1 MRVKKQTLH
10 FPKTR
15 HILVKFFYKK
25 TPKYLQKVLFMQV
38 AAVSFVLCVRVFF
51 CPYVAKKRLFLM
63 KVSWLYSITS
73 CNKSDNMT
81 FITQTTTAEE
91 PEHTKNW
98 LKSFLKEHF
107 YSVEGH
113 FNPGLFSPKLRPQT
127 FKSWTFQPQIL
138 NHEFLNHGVEKFMV
152 EKSEVE
158 NSGVE
163 MSSL

>member
-15 HILVKFFYKK
+15 HILLKIFYKK
-25 TPKYLQKVLFMQV
+25 PPQILAK
-38 AAVSFVLCVRVFF
+38 SFVYASCGCVICFMCTSFF

-63 KVSWLYSITS
+63 EVSWLYSITS

-127 FKSWTFQPQIL
+127 FKS
-138 NHEFLNHGVEKFMV
+138 
-152 EKSEVE
+152 
-158 NSGVE
+158 
-163 MSSL
+163 

>member
-1 MRVKKQTLH
+1 
-10 FPKTR
+10 
-15 HILVKFFYKK
+15 
-25 TPKYLQKVLFMQV
+25 MQV

-63 KVSWLYSITS
+63 EVSWLYSITS

-113 FNPGLFSPKLRPQT
+113 FNPGVLNLRLF
-127 FKSWTFQPQIL
+127 
-138 NHEFLNHGVEKFMV
+138 NHELFNHELFNPMVQEFMVQKSGVEKFMIENFMV
-152 EKSEVE
+152 EKS
-158 NSGVE
+158 GVE
-163 MSSL
+163 LSYL